1 MTTKCK
7 AQNPNTCRYHGTIHA
22 HRNQLQTAH
31 KEYLDVLRKSL
42 ASPSTPESTKLISEA
57 DEKYKAHQ
65 SYVDAHDATYKEL
78 VDRIDSLDE
87 VLEADG
93 EYVDDNFKAEYKELV
108 DRKAKADAI
117 RTKVNNLTR
126 STAAWRKANP
136 VDARVEI
143 AEHELQ
149 RTRWELEAINN
160 DNPTSVQDFLDSIA
174 NKTAPPVN
182 EERQKA
188 WEAFNNADIERTN
201 AIQARTKHYAQFQIL
216 DRNDPRFLETLR
228 RKGF

>member
-22 HRNQLQTAH
+22 HRNQYEEARNQ
-31 KEYLDVLRKSL
+31 YLAVLRKSL
-42 ASPSTPESTKLISEA
+42 QGKAGDFTEELEA
-57 DEKYKAHQ
+57 AKAKTDAHQ
-65 SYVDAHDATYKEL
+65 SYIDAHDAPYKEL

-93 EYVDDNFKAEYKELV
+93 EYVDDNFKAEYKDLV
-108 DRKAKADAI
+108 ERKAKADAI

-126 STAAWRKANP
+126 STAVWRKANP

-143 AEHELQ
+143 AEHKLEH
-149 RTRWELEAINN
+149 TRWELEAINN
-160 DNPTSVQDFLDSIA
+160 DNPTGVQDLLDSLA
-174 NKTAPPVN
+174 NQTPLPVN